1 MSADILERMRVA
13 FRAEALDLLAE
24 LDTALLTLEVEPGNT
39 ELVHRVFRAIHTIK
53 GSGAT
58 AGFARLAEFS
68 HRVEEAFDLAR
79 EGRLA
84 VTSDLIDC
92 GLSACDVIRTILD
105 EEREGG
111 EVPGEGAVTKAL
123 TRLLPPAG
131 TPQKSFREASPVQ
144 PASESRTAYE
154 IVFRPNRE
162 LFCSGTDPV
171 TLLDELRGLGPAHIT
186 ARASHVP
193 VLASLDPECCYLW
206 WEILLV
212 TDRGEAAIR
221 DVFVFV
227 EDDCEIG
234 IRKLEDQV
242 SAVALLGT
250 IPAESLELFVLE
262 CEDHLASIESHA
274 LLLERD
280 PASRESLDALFRSV
294 HSVKGITG
302 LLLGDVNS
310 STLAANHPLPL
321 LMRVAHALES
331 LLDPFRG
338 VSQTLEREMV
348 QTVLD
353 TRDAMRGLLESLA
366 HQSPPAPLPASL
378 LQRLQLKIDAVT
390 AAAPA
395 GERTSA
401 FLNTASQCVEMMGSC
416 LRSIESGGGAT
427 ESVLQTYLR
436 GLKTLAA
443 AATYQKR
450 PDLEEPVALQL
461 KILDAAMRAGGAIG
475 RQDRATLS
483 AAFQSACYAVD
494 RVKRQSAAPQGEAP
508 VAEAEVP
515 MDSAAV
521 ARTTSASSPTIRIEQ
536 EKLDR
541 LMRVVGELLVA
552 RGAFPVLV
560 QKLTNGAEASVVAK
574 ELKEAGA
581 GISHIAEE
589 LQASVMSIRMLPVK
603 TVFQRFP
610 RLVRD
615 LARSLG
621 KEVQFSVEGEGIEL
635 DKTILEQIGDPLVH
649 LVRNAVDHGVE
660 APGERKTQGK
670 SPAGQVT
677 LRAMNQAGA
686 VVIEVVDDG
695 RGLDAEALKGKAVEK
710 GLLTLDAAAS
720 MSEVAAFQLVFL
732 PGLTTAQKVTE
743 VSGRG
748 VGMDVV
754 RNNIRNLQGTIDI
767 QSKRGSGTTFSI
779 KLPTSLMI
787 SKGILLED
795 GCEEYVLPLGSIRD
809 MVKIPAA
816 ELHRYRG
823 SRIVQIRGDIYSI
836 VSLAEL
842 FGLRAKESPELSI
855 AIVEAGRV
863 RYGLMV
869 DRFVSEVEVIVK
881 PLAGGLEECKEFQGA
896 AIMGDGRVVLVLN
909 PLECH
914 RLERARRV

>member
-1 MSADILERMRVA
+1 MSADIIERMRVA

-24 LDTALLTLEVEPGNT
+24 LDTALLTLEVKPGES

-58 AGFARLAEFS
+58 AGFAQLAKFS

-84 VTSDLIDC
+84 VTPDLIDC
-92 GLSACDVIRTILD
+92 GLKACDVIRAILD
-105 EEREGG
+105 QESEDG
-111 EVPGEGAVTKAL
+111 EAAGQRTVTEAL
-123 TRLLPPAG
+123 TRLLPHAG
-131 TPQKSFREASPVQ
+131 TPKESSREAAPVQ

-171 TLLDELRGLGPAHIT
+171 TLLDELKGLGPAHIT
-186 ARASHVP
+186 ARTAHVP
-193 VLASLDPECCYLW
+193 VFSSLDPECCYLW

-234 IRKLEDQV
+234 IRMLEDQA

-250 IPAESLELFVLE
+250 LPAESLELFVLE
-262 CEDHLASIESHA
+262 CEDHLASVENHA
-274 LLLERD
+274 LALERNSR
-280 PASRESLDALFRSV
+280 SRESLDALFRSV
-294 HSVKGITG
+294 HSIKGNAG
-302 LLLGDVNS
+302 LLLGEVNG

-331 LLDPFRG
+331 ILEPFQSF
-338 VSQTLEREMV
+338 SQTLDRETV

-353 TRDAMRGLLESLA
+353 TRDAMRGVLESLA
-366 HQSPPAPLPASL
+366 RQNPPPPLEASL
-378 LQRLQLKIDAVT
+378 LQRLQLKSDTVT
-390 AAAPA
+390 TAAPA
-395 GERTSA
+395 DARTAA
-401 FLNTASQCVEMMGSC
+401 FLSTASQCVEIIGSC
-416 LRSIESGGGAT
+416 LQGIESGGGT
-427 ESVLQTYLR
+427 GQSLLQTYLR

-443 AATYQKR
+443 AASYQKR

-461 KILDAAMRAGGAIG
+461 RVLEAAMRAGGAIG
-475 RQDRATLS
+475 RQDKAALS
-483 AAFQSACYAVD
+483 GAFQSVCSAVE
-494 RVKRQSAAPQGEAP
+494 RAMGESAKLRRGVPGAEGE
-508 VAEAEVP
+508 VTT
-515 MDSAAV
+515 DTAAA
-521 ARTTSASSPTIRIEQ
+521 ARTTSASPSTIRIDQ

-560 QKLTNGAEASVVAK
+560 QKLTASAGAGGVAK

-581 GISHIAEE
+581 AISHIAEE

-615 LARSLG
+615 LAHSLG
-621 KEVQFSVEGEGIEL
+621 KEVQFAVEGEGIEL
-635 DKTILEQIGDPLVH
+635 DKTIVEQIGDPLVH
-649 LVRNAVDHGVE
+649 LVRNAVDHGLE
-660 APGERKTQGK
+660 APGERKIQGK
-670 SPAGQVT
+670 NPAGRVT
-677 LRAMNQAGA
+677 LRAINQAGG
-686 VVIEVVDDG
+686 VVIEVADDG
-695 RGLDAEALKGKAVEK
+695 RGLDAETLKRKAVEK
-710 GLLTLDAAAS
+710 GLLTRDAAAS

-732 PGLTTAQKVTE
+732 PGLTTAQKVTD

-767 QSKRGSGTTFSI
+767 QSKRGSGTTFSL
-779 KLPTSLMI
+779 KLPVSLMI
-787 SKGILLED
+787 SKGILLEA
-795 GCEEYVLPLGSIRD
+795 GSEQYVLPLGSIQD
-809 MVKIPAA
+809 MVKIPA
-816 ELHRYRG
+816 EEMHQYRG
-823 SRIVQIRGDIYSI
+823 SGVAQIRGEVYSI
-836 VSLAEL
+836 FSLAEL
-842 FGLRAKESPELSI
+842 FGLGRKESTELCV
-855 AIVEAGRV
+855 AIVEAGRI

-914 RLERARRV
+914 RLERAG

>member
-1 MSADILERMRVA
+1 MRAA

-24 LDTALLTLEVEPGNT
+24 LDTALLALEVETGDSD
-39 ELVHRVFRAIHTIK
+39 LLHRVFRAIHTIK

-58 AGFARLAEFS
+58 AGFAHLAKFS

-92 GLSACDVIRTILD
+92 GLKACDVIRAILD
-105 EEREGG
+105 EEPEGEEAAG
-111 EVPGEGAVTKAL
+111 ELAVAQAL
-123 TRLLPPAG
+123 ARLLPTVAAPA
-131 TPQKSFREASPVQ
+131 EALPPKPDSQ
-144 PASESRTAYE
+144 RQTAYE
-154 IVFRPNRE
+154 ILFRPNRE

-186 ARASHVP
+186 ARTGNVP
-193 VLASLDPECCYLW
+193 VFSSLDPECCYLW

-227 EDDCEIG
+227 EDDCQIG
-234 IRKLEDQV
+234 VRILDDQA
-242 SAVALLGT
+242 SAVALLGA

-262 CEDHLASIESHA
+262 CEEHLASIENHA
-274 LLLERD
+274 LSLERD

-294 HSVKGITG
+294 HSIKGNTG
-302 LLLGDVNS
+302 LLLGQVNS
-310 STLAANHPLPL
+310 STLAANHPLPR
-321 LMRVAHALES
+321 LMRIAHALES
-331 LLDPFRG
+331 LLEPYRG
-338 VSQTLEREMV
+338 LSRPLEQATV

-353 TRDAMRGLLESLA
+353 TRDAMRGLLENLVRQAPSASLPA
-366 HQSPPAPLPASL
+366 GLLERLQLQSNSVTPPAPP
-378 LQRLQLKIDAVT
+378 D
-390 AAAPA
+390 
-395 GERTSA
+395 ERTSA
-401 FLNTASQCVEMMGSC
+401 FLDTASQCVEIIGSC
-416 LRSIESGGGAT
+416 LASIAGDHENGAAPAK
-427 ESVLQTYLR
+427 SVLQTYLR
-436 GLKTLAA
+436 GLKTMAA
-443 AATYQKR
+443 AASYQKR

-461 KILDAAMRAGGAIG
+461 RILDRAMQADGAIVHE
-475 RQDRATLS
+475 DRATLS
-483 AAFQSACYAVD
+483 GAFQATCSAVES
-494 RVKRQSAAPQGEAP
+494 VKRESAMPASEAP
-508 VAEAEVP
+508 EAP
-515 MDSAAV
+515 ATIAAV
-521 ARTTSASSPTIRIEQ
+521 AHAAPASPSTIRIDQ

-560 QKLTNGAEASVVAK
+560 EKLANGADAGVLAK

-589 LQASVMSIRMLPVK
+589 LQASVMSIRMMPVK

-615 LARSLG
+615 LARNLG
-621 KEVQFSVEGEGIEL
+621 KEVQFAVEGESIEL

-649 LVRNAVDHGVE
+649 LVRNAVDHGLE
-660 APGERKTQGK
+660 APGERTAQGK
-670 SPAGQVT
+670 SPTGLVT
-677 LRAMNQAGA
+677 MRAVNQAGA

-695 RGLDAEALKGKAVEK
+695 RGLDAEALKRKAVER
-710 GLLTLDAAAS
+710 GMLTLEAAAA
-720 MSEVAAFQLVFL
+720 MSEMAAFQLVFL
-732 PGLTTAQKVTE
+732 PGLTTARKVTD

-754 RNNIRNLQGTIDI
+754 RNNIRTLQGVIDI
-767 QSKRGSGTTFSI
+767 QSRRGGGTTFSV

-787 SKGILLED
+787 SKGILLEA
-795 GCEEYVLPLGSIRD
+795 GSEQYVLPLGCIRD
-809 MVKIPAA
+809 MVKIPV
-816 ELHRYRG
+816 EEMHRYRG
-823 SRIVQIRGDIYSI
+823 SRMVRIRGDVYS
-836 VSLAEL
+836 VFSLAEL
-842 FGLRAKESPELSI
+842 FGLRHKESAELSV
-855 AIVEAGRV
+855 AVVEAGTV

-869 DRFVSEVEVIVK
+869 DRFVNEVEVIVK
-881 PLAGGLEECKEFQGA
+881 PLTGGLAECREFQGA

-914 RLERARRV
+914 HLDRAGCV